1 MSAGSNGIA
10 DDQIRAI
17 IERVERLEEEKRT
30 IAEDVKE
37 VYAEAKGNGLDAKV
51 IRKIV
56 SLRRKQLEARREEAA
71 VMSLYLEA
79 IGMQGEL
86 PL

>member
-10 DDQIRAI
+10 GDQIRAI

>member
-1 MSAGSNGIA
+1 MSDGSNGIA
-10 DDQIRAI
+10 GDQIRAI

>member
-1 MSAGSNGIA
+1 MSDGSNGIA
-10 DDQIRAI
+10 GDQIRAI
-17 IERVERLEEEKRT
+17 IERVKRLEEEKRT